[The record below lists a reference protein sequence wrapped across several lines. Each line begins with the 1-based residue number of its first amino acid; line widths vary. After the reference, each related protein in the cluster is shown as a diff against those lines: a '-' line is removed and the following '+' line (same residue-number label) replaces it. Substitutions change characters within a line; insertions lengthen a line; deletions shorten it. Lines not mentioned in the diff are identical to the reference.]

1 MSEKTKSTPESQA
14 ENQSTAPKTSEK
26 VHRTTVRTPASTVII
41 ETTTKEIPASEI
53 AETAKA
59 TGKSEAAVIAEVETE
74 AKAKTPTVSV
84 FNFEDAKN
92 REEWDDFVTSHP
104 EANFL
109 QSWDFYEF
117 HLSRGNHIIRR
128 LAKDESGKIVA
139 AYAGVIE
146 AARRGRHLAIA
157 GGPILDWSNQPL
169 VTAIF
174 EDMRIQGKKEN
185 CVFVRVRPQLER
197 TPENLQLL
205 ESRGLKPAPMYLSVE
220 FAGVLDLNK
229 SEDEILKGMRQR
241 LRRALR
247 KAAKNDIQVE
257 KSTDPKD
264 IHEFYQIQL
273 QTAGRHEFVAFS
285 EDFLTKQFAA
295 LAKNGEAVLYTAK
308 YQDQILAQNFM
319 IFYGNEASY
328 HYGVSS
334 ELGTKYSGAPLLHME
349 AMRDARERGIKRYN
363 FWGIVEED
371 EIHHRFYGVSC
382 FKRGFGVDEL
392 RYTPAH
398 DIILKPAKYAI
409 TKLIESVRKKV
420 RHV

>member
-1 MSEKTKSTPESQA
+1 MSTESTQEP
-14 ENQSTAPKTSEK
+14 STFTF
-26 VHRTTVRTPASTVII
+26 
-41 ETTTKEIPASEI
+41 
-53 AETAKA
+53 
-59 TGKSEAAVIAEVETE
+59 AAA
-74 AKAKTPTVSV
+74 
-84 FNFEDAKN
+84 DD
-92 REEWDDFVTSHP
+92 RGEWDNFVTSHP

-117 HLSRGNHIIRR
+117 HLSRGNHVVRR
-128 LAKDESGKIVA
+128 LARTEGGKIVA
-139 AYAGVIE
+139 AYAGVVE

-157 GGPILDWSNQPL
+157 GGPILDWDRPDL
-169 VTAIF
+169 VTAVF
-174 EDMRIQGKKEN
+174 EDMRAQGEKEN
-185 CVFVRVRPQLER
+185 CVFVRVRPQLPR
-197 TPENLQLL
+197 TPENLKKLTDH
-205 ESRGLKPAPMYLSVE
+205 GLKPAPIYLSVE
-220 FAGVLDLNK
+220 FAGVLDLTK
-229 SEDEILKGMRQR
+229 SEDEIMAGMRQR

-247 KAAKNDIQVE
+247 KAAKNDITVE
-257 KSTDPKD
+257 RSTNPKD

-273 QTAGRHEFVAFS
+273 QTAGRHDFVAFS
-285 EDFLTKQFAA
+285 EDFLVKQFAA

-308 YQDQILAQNFM
+308 YQGEILAQNFM

-349 AMRDARERGIKRYN
+349 AMRDARKRGIKRYN

-398 DIILKPAKYAI
+398 DLVLKPARYTL
-409 TKLIESVRKKV
+409 TKLIESARKKV